1 MNTTSRACWTISCGG
16 EEPVTKVVPF
26 FCAVNLAAMPG
37 LCAHSPQFAR
47 TQRLTSQLC
56 ATPFDVHEVGDAWR

>member
-16 EEPVTKVVPF
+16 EETVSKVVPF

-37 LCAHSPQFAR
+37 LCAHSPQFAS